1 MLDDARL
8 QLLLSLKIVLVSR
21 LLLLRS
27 LFDLAPIVGRIVRCV
42 AEELI
47 LLGNERLL
55 DLVTGLDWALVE
67 GFVEAVIVHLVLR
80 SSVSSVDF
88 SARLIQALPLV
99 GAGSYPA
106 HVAVMLLG

>member
-21 LLLLRS
+21 LFLLRS

-42 AEELI
+42 AKELI

-67 GFVEAVIVHLVLR
+67 RFVEAVIIHLVLS